1 MINGVYGGIM
11 YPHSSFVFDKIYNN
25 FKEANDN
32 VDTDTVL
39 VGRYILVAYCDTAF
53 TQDERNKIMVTDKE
67 QKYIGK
73 ELTDEQKFWNNFFDD
88 GKICNDRKVYRKIYK
103 NNAYSYEEIA
113 QLNSGLS
120 DNSITVRG
128 VAAQEANQI
137 LSLSALIDNNSD
149 GAVDGGGLLSTTLK
163 IQIANHDNSTWIQL
177 IGVNDCVISEIDA
190 DDFIAD
196 GVLGNI
202 EFDHSTNEL
211 IFTWNVWD
219 TTNDEYITKT
229 KSIKL
234 DDILQPYIAGNG
246 IAISNAMGAKD
257 AKINIQIDPNSEK
270 FLSVDASGLKLSGI
284 QNALDAV
291 KNQVKQATSYA
302 GLGSGTNIGDIGI
315 VTTLIAED
323 KTSYTAYVWNGTA
336 WAAMDGN
343 YNANNIYFNDN
354 IMVTKEIGYITL
366 TNGNG
371 TIPSKGKNLIEVFD
385 AMFTKE
391 QDPSKTEPSVNIT
404 LNKADSYEVGETI
417 TGITCTVSF
426 NDGAYSYG
434 PEPTGAKVNSWE
446 IKDSNNKTYS
456 YSASAISIPNVLV
469 TDGINYTIT
478 AKANHSIGDIPK
490 TNKGNNCTDTTKRIA
505 AGTKSKTSAAITGYR
520 YAFAGGT
527 NASSL
532 NSSVIR
538 GMSAKKSSKNDMNT
552 EGNAL
557 EFSAAKGTT
566 KVFFAYPST
575 QAWTGTPYFEMFG
588 LAWAE
593 NVNFVKKS
601 NVQVADA
608 RGGNNGLIYYNL
620 YVWELDTPLAADS
633 TRFRVWFK

>member
-1 MINGVYGGIM
+1 MNKNLYGGIN
-11 YPHSSFVFDKIYNN
+11 YPASSFVFDKVYSNYT
-25 FKEANDN
+25 EAMEKISNDEI
-32 VDTDTVL
+32 L
-39 VGRYILVAYCDTAF
+39 IGRYILVAYCDTAF
-53 TQDERNKIMVTDKE
+53 TQDERNKIIATDKE
-67 QKYIGK
+67 QKYMGE

-103 NNAYSYEEIA
+103 NNTYSYEEIA

-128 VAAQEANQI
+128 VAAQEGRI
-137 LSLSALIDNNSD
+137 LSLSALIDDNSD
-149 GAVDGGGLLSTTLK
+149 GAIDGGGLLSTTLK

-196 GVLGNI
+196 GVLGNV
-202 EFDHSTNEL
+202 EFKQDTNEL
-211 IFTWNVWD
+211 LFTWNVWD
-219 TTNDEYITKT
+219 AINDEYITKT

-246 IAISNAMGAKD
+246 IAISNVMGAKD

-270 FLSVDASGLKLSGI
+270 FLSVGASGLKLSGI
-284 QNALDAV
+284 QNALNAV
-291 KNQVKQATSYA
+291 KNQVKQANSYA
-302 GLGSGTNIGDIGI
+302 DLGGGTNIGDIGI
-315 VTTLIAED
+315 VTTPIATG

-336 WAAMDGN
+336 WQAMDGN
-343 YNANNIYFNDN
+343 YNADNIYFDED
-354 IMVTKEIGYITL
+354 IMITKEIGYITL

-371 TIPSKGKNLIEVFD
+371 TIPSKGKNLVEVFD
-385 AMFTKE
+385 TMFTKE
-391 QDPSKTEPSVNIT
+391 LNPSKTEPSVNIS
-404 LNKADSYEVGETI
+404 LNKAGSYEVGTTV
-417 TGITCTVSF
+417 TGISCTVSF
-426 NDGAYSYG
+426 NDGTYSYG

-478 AKANHSIGDIPK
+478 AKASHSIGDIPK

-527 NASSL
+527 NASAL
-532 NSSVIR
+532 SSSIIR
-538 GMSAKKSSKNDMNT
+538 GMSAKKSSKDDMNT
-552 EGNAL
+552 KGKAL

-566 KVFFAYPST
+566 KVFFAYPTS
-575 QAWTGTPYFEMFG
+575 WTGTPYFEMFG

-593 NVNFVKKS
+593 NVNFVKKE
-601 NVQVADA
+601 NIQVADA
-608 RGGNNGLIYYNL
+608 RGGSNGLSSYKL
-620 YVWELDTPLAADS
+620 YMWELNPGLEAENTN
-633 TRFRVWFK
+633 FRVWFK

>member
-1 MINGVYGGIM
+1 MNKNLYGGIN
-11 YPHSSFVFDKIYNN
+11 YPASSFVFDKVYSNYT
-25 FKEANDN
+25 EAMEKISNDEI
-32 VDTDTVL
+32 L
-39 VGRYILVAYCDTAF
+39 IGRYILVAYCDTAF
-53 TQDERNKIMVTDKE
+53 TQDERNKIMATDKE
-67 QKYIGK
+67 QKYMGE

-88 GKICNDRKVYRKIYK
+88 KKICNDRKVYRKSYK
-103 NNAYSYEEIA
+103 NNVYSYEEIA

-137 LSLSALIDNNSD
+137 LSLSALIDDNSD
-149 GAVDGGGLLSTTLK
+149 GAIDGGGLLSTTLK
-163 IQIANHDNSTWIQL
+163 IQIANHDDNSTWIQL
-177 IGVNDCVISEIDA
+177 IGVNDCVISEINA

-219 TTNDEYITKT
+219 ATNDEYITKT

-246 IAISNAMGAKD
+246 IAISNAMDAKD

-391 QDPSKTEPSVNIT
+391 QDPSKTEPSVNIS
-404 LNKADSYEVGETI
+404 LNKAGSYEVGT
-417 TGITCTVSF
+417 TVTDITCAVSF
-426 NDGAYSYG
+426 NDGTYSYG

-469 TDGINYTIT
+469 TDGINYIIT
-478 AKANHSIGDIPK
+478 AKASHSIGDIPK

-527 NASSL
+527 NASAL
-532 NSSVIR
+532 SSSIIR
-538 GMSAKKSSKNDMNT
+538 GMSAKKSSKDDMNT
-552 EGNAL
+552 EGKAL

-566 KVFFAYPST
+566 KVFFAYPTS
-575 QAWTGTPYFEMFG
+575 WTGTPYFEMFG

-593 NVNFVKKS
+593 NVNFVKKDD
-601 NVQVADA
+601 VQVADA
-608 RGGNNGLIYYNL
+608 RGGSNGLSSYKL
-620 YVWELDTPLAADS
+620 YVWELNPGLEADN
-633 TRFRVWFK
+633 TNFRVWFK